1 MIQLHIE
8 LNWMAIGE
16 PILVNARLRSLQWK
30 DGNPLKSAINSF
42 HLIIKS
48 KNTISSI
55 IINPKSFIVSSPL
68 FARCTEPNWPQKGY
82 LIQLLHKRNA
92 SVQVI
97 TNIDHLW
104 TKYHKWKLNS
114 FVHFYASQ
122 VGAQWW
128 ARSFKQNLDLGAAN
142 RSLTKKK
149 EKEEEEVWKN

>member
-1 MIQLHIE
+1 
-8 LNWMAIGE
+8 MAFGKS
-16 PILVNARLRSLQWK
+16 ILVFVRLHFAMKRWKSIKIGNQLISLHYK
-30 DGNPLKSAINSF
+30 I
-42 HLIIKS
+42 

-55 IINPKSFIVSSPL
+55 IINPKSLIVSSPL
-68 FARCTEPNWPQKGY
+68 FARCIEPNWLQKGY

-142 RSLTKKK
+142 RSWTRKK
-149 EKEEEEVWKN
+149 EKKEEEVWKS